1 MHVSTT
7 LLTAELPKKCIKEED
22 LESVMATS
30 LIRFIKEVEKRQ
42 LYFFSWLS
50 PQCHNDFCHF
60 PLFRL
65 LSPDLCH
72 PTFVTRFLSPDF
84 CH

>member
-42 LYFFSWLS
+42 LYFFS
-50 PQCHNDFCHF
+50 C
-60 PLFRL
+60 L
-65 LSPDLCH
+65 LC
-72 PTFVTRFLSPDF
+72 
-84 CH
+84 